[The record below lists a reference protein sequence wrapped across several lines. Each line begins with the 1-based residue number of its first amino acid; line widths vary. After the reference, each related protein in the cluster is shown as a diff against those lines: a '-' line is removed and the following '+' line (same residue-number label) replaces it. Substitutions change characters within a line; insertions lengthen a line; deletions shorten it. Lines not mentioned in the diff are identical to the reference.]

1 MSAAGMMMN
10 YFGALRARSFRY
22 GYNCLGQ
29 VVTADQGGQ

>member
-1 MSAAGMMMN
+1 MSAEGMMII

-29 VVTADQGGQ
+29 GPEAVQGGQ